1 MSSKSSILVSTLNNT
16 GVALALALSMGV
28 FALATGS
35 AAADP
40 MHSGQD
46 GWRGG
51 ERIYGFVNMTGSDG
65 HATGSCEGRLGA
77 AILGGFAKPS
87 DSPRIGQTCRY

>member
-1 MSSKSSILVSTLNNT
+1 MSSKHSFLVPTLNNK
-16 GVALALALSMGV
+16 GAALALALSMGA

-35 AAADP
+35 ASADP
-40 MHSGQD
+40 THAGQS

-51 ERIYGFVNMTGSDG
+51 ERIYGFVNLTGSDSRT
-65 HATGSCEGRLGA
+65 TGSCEGRLGA

-87 DSPRIGQTCRY
+87 DSPRIGQTCRF